1 MPRVLGID
9 PGTLSFDLCGLA
21 DGEVFFE
28 ASLPS
33 VEVAARPE
41 LLLERLSQALP
52 LDLVAGPSGYGL
64 PLVPIAAVGE
74 RELRL
79 VCLAEAGSGAGTLG
93 LRRLLRLLRESGL
106 PVVLTPGVHHLPS
119 VPLRRKLNRV
129 DLGTADKVC
138 CAALGIEDQAER
150 LGIPRRETAFV
161 LVELGGA
168 FTAVL
173 SVAQGRIVS
182 GQGGSSGP
190 LGYLAAGA
198 MDAELA
204 VLLRDVGKALVFSGG
219 AAYVAGD
226 PALEPEALARSQD
239 AAACLAREALVES
252 VFKTVA
258 GELAIVPQARE
269 VLLSGRLSR
278 IPGFREPLAQALA
291 GLAPVRDL
299 AAGATKHAARGAA
312 LVADGL
318 LGGRHREL
326 VDALGL
332 REARGTVLDH
342 VYLKGADAVRRWAES
357 GS

>member
-9 PGTLSFDLCGLA
+9 PGTRSFDLCGLE
-21 DGEVFFE
+21 DGEVCFE

-33 VEVAARPE
+33 AEVAARPE
-41 LLLERLSQALP
+41 RLLERVRQALP

-64 PLVPIAAVGE
+64 PLVPIAALGE

-79 VCLAEAGSGAGTLG
+79 VCLAEGEPGAGALG

-106 PVVLTPGVHHLPS
+106 PVVITPGVIHLPS
-119 VPLRRKLNRV
+119 VPRRRKLNRV

-138 CAALGIEDQAER
+138 CAALGIADQARR
-150 LGIPRRETAFV
+150 LGIPPRETAFV

-168 FTAVL
+168 FSAVL
-173 SVAQGRIVS
+173 SVAGGRIVS

-190 LGYLAAGA
+190 LGFLAAGA
-198 MDAELA
+198 LDAELA

-219 AAYVAGD
+219 AADVAGD
-226 PALEPEALARSQD
+226 AGLEPETLAARRD
-239 AAACLAREALVES
+239 PEADLAREALVES
-252 VFKTVA
+252 VVKAVA
-258 GELAIVPQARE
+258 GELALVPDARE

-278 IPGFREPLAQALA
+278 IAGFREPLAEALA
-291 GLAPVRDL
+291 RLAPVREL
-299 AAGATKHAARGAA
+299 APAASKHAALGAA
-312 LVADGL
+312 LLADGL
-318 LGGRHREL
+318 AGGRHREL

-332 REARGTVLDH
+332 RDARGTVLDH
-342 VYLKGADAVRRWAES
+342 VFLKGADAVRRWVES